1 MEEEESVVVEDL
13 SGGPQGAAADLS
25 GASQDQLYKA
35 MLPYRAATLL
45 NFNKSIQED
54 SKRFSRTVILRDTGE
69 GPGPKVV
76 HLDGRGNVSSFYYIM
91 RPEWRDLLG

>member
-1 MEEEESVVVEDL
+1 MEEDESVVLEDL
-13 SGGPQGAAADLS
+13 SGVPQAAAADLS

-35 MLPYRAATLL
+35 MLPYKAATLL
-45 NFNKSIQED
+45 NFKKSLQEEY
-54 SKRFSRTVILRDTGE
+54 KEISRTVILRDTGE

-76 HLDGRGNVSSFYYIM
+76 HLDGRGNISSFYYIM